1 MVVSGR
7 HKNVFYRKLGALQK
21 SNTLKH
27 SYISEYHQRYCTGL
41 LTVESQT
48 LIKNNDF
55 VKAVNTLSIKGIA
68 SPLTSL
74 CPST

>member
-7 HKNVFYRKLGALQK
+7 HKKGFYRKLGALQK
-21 SNTLKH
+21 SNNLKH
-27 SYISEYHQRYCTGL
+27 SYISEYHQRYWTEIL
-41 LTVESQT
+41 KVESQT
-48 LIKNNDF
+48 VIKNNDF

-74 CPST
+74 CPCT